1 MEACISYTYLS
12 FQNALGT
19 NMALAGAPSAISDP
33 FFTEMLPSMID
44 YAELRMQR
52 EIDFLAN
59 VTGDAS
65 KAFTANARLLALPA
79 SPYFIAIQSVNVITP
94 ASTAPNS
101 GARNPL
107 LPVTTDFLDAVYS
120 SAVGAALP
128 KYFAMLSNQSL
139 VVGPW
144 PDQAYTVE
152 FKGTTR
158 QPPLYTLGAGGANF
172 LSQQLPDL
180 LMAAAM
186 VFASG
191 YMRNFGAQADDPKM
205 AQSWETQYQT
215 LMKGADVE
223 EARVKMRLTQTS
235 SPSPPANP
243 AVAPA

>member
-1 MEACISYTYLS
+1 MSYTYLS

-33 FFTEMLPSMID
+33 FFTEMLPSIID

-59 VTGDAS
+59 NTTDSS
-65 KAFTANARLLALPA
+65 KSFTANVRLLALPA
-79 SPYFIAIQSVNVITP
+79 SPYFISVDAVNVITP
-94 ASTAPNS
+94 ASTVPNS
-101 GARNPL
+101 GTRNPL

-120 SAVGAALP
+120 SAAGATVP
-128 KYFAMLSNQSL
+128 KYFAMLSNQNM

-144 PDQAYTVE
+144 PDLAYTVE

-158 QPPLYTLGAGGANF
+158 QAPLYTLGSGGSNF
-172 LSQQLPDL
+172 LTQQLPDL
-180 LMAAAM
+180 YMAAAM

-191 YMRNFGAQADDPKM
+191 YMRNFGAQADDPRM

-223 EARVKMRLTQTS
+223 EARVKMRLTETS
-235 SPSPPANP
+235 SPSPPANA